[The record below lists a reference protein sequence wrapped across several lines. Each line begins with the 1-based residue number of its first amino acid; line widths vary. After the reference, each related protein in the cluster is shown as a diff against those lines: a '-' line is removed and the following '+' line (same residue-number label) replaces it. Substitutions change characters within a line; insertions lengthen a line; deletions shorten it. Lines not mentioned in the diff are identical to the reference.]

1 MLDMDKREL
10 ENEAI
15 EKDNDL
21 DEEIEET
28 NEDRLMMKEDEIIAK
43 LLEDSPVPERTVFL
57 ERLGIPITLKALTEK
72 EISKIRKDCTKIA
85 KIQGRREEK
94 LNDDEFNLALIEK
107 GTVKP
112 NFSNQKL
119 LDAMKVT
126 NAREFIKRKFLAGEL
141 SKISD
146 QILELSGFYDEI
158 SDDDIKN

>member
-1 MLDMDKREL
+1 
-10 ENEAI
+10 
-15 EKDNDL
+15 
-21 DEEIEET
+21 
-28 NEDRLMMKEDEIIAK
+28 
-43 LLEDSPVPERTVFL
+43 
-57 ERLGIPITLKALTEK
+57 
-72 EISKIRKDCTKIA
+72 
-85 KIQGRREEK
+85 GRREEK
-94 LNDDEFNLALIEK
+94 LNDDEFTLALIEK

-119 LDAMKVT
+119 LNAMKVT